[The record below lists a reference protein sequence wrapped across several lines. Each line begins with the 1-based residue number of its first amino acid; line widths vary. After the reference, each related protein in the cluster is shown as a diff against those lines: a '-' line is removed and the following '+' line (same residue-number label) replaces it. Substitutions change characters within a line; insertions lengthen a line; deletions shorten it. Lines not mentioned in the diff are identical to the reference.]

1 MADEKVSAI
10 GAIKTLRAQSWFR
23 ARKFFQ
29 RTDQFAP
36 NGGRTITMSE
46 FKAIS
51 AADRAELGAL
61 AAIELGVELTGS

>member
-1 MADEKVSAI
+1 MANEKVSAI
-10 GAIKTLRAQSWFR
+10 GAIKT
-23 ARKFFQ
+23 FFQ
-29 RTDQFAP
+29 RTDKFAP
-36 NGGRTITMSE
+36 NGGRTISMPE